1 MHTMIKLLKVLLD
14 FRWVYRFSR
23 ADWLRVVPAYELF
36 TISDFTVIG
45 IIHQWYFRDAMD
57 SVK

>member
-1 MHTMIKLLKVLLD
+1 MIKLLKVLLD

-45 IIHQWYFRDAMD
+45 IIHQCYFRDAMD